1 MKLPMYITLTYPNEN
16 KFVTKNFIFDNLDE
30 CLNKLL
36 ISVKE
41 HINKKIDFPD
51 DLEEFTNIYWYE
63 NNIMNNYVFDYF
75 IFINNEWK
83 QPWTL
88 QEIYNDVIEII
99 HKNDIQTAILDPR
112 NQPDYESDE
121 EEDPIL
127 DSQNVKTTESN
138 KVLENNGNNLLN
150 ANNLL
155 DEINI
160 SSDKEF
166 NKLQKMLD
174 DYLETQDIK

>member
-30 CLNKLL
+30 CLNKLI

-63 NNIMNNYVFDYF
+63 NNVMNNEVFDYN
-75 IFINNEWK
+75 ICINNEWK

-88 QEIYNDVIEII
+88 QEIYNDVIDII

-121 EEDPIL
+121 EEL
-127 DSQNVKTTESN
+127 DSNSN
-138 KVLENNGNNLLN
+138 LPQKVSETSNNSNH
-150 ANNLL
+150 LL
-155 DEINI
+155 DEINN

-174 DYLETQDIK
+174 DYLESQEQQTS